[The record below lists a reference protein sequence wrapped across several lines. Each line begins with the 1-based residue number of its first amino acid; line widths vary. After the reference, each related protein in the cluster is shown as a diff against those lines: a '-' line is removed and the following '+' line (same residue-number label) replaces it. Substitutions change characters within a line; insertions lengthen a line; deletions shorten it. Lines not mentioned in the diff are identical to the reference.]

1 MYNTQNCHV
10 QSWLSCTILIVMYNP
25 DCHVQSPGLSCTIL
39 IVMYNPDCHVQ
50 SPGLSC
56 TILIVMYNP
65 DVQSWLSCT
74 IPRIVMYN
82 PDCHVQSWCTIL
94 IVMYNPDVQSW
105 LSCTILIVMYNPDV
119 QSCCHVQ
126 SWLSCTILM
135 YNPDCHVQSPHL
147 HKLCKWGL
155 TFQIMQMSPICSL
168 DLENLANV
176 QSWCTIPHF
185 SSNAK
190 ISATNQHIH
199 SIFFL
204 NETLNFS
211 LMSSKKN
218 WGAKHF
224 FLPEIWNLGGNCH
237 RPFSR

>member
-1 MYNTQNCHV
+1 MYNPDCHV

-25 DCHVQSPGLSCTIL
+25 QDCHVQSWLSCTIL
-39 IVMYNPDCHVQ
+39 IVMYNPQDCHVQSWLSCTILMYNPDCHVQ

-74 IPRIVMYN
+74 ILMYN
-82 PDCHVQSWCTIL
+82 PDCHVQSW
-94 IVMYNPDVQSW
+94 
-105 LSCTILIVMYNPDV
+105 LSCTILMYNPD
-119 QSCCHVQ
+119 CHVQ

-168 DLENLANV
+168 DLENLANG